1 MSASASAR
9 LRHPLCAIVLYT
21 GLHDSGDAPLGDTEA
36 SLLAPRPPGGLVAQ
50 EGGLLYAAS
59 TLCEEMPLIIPK
71 KFLPLPSPG
80 EFFEGRHQQVYL
92 LPGIVK
98 RQACPYRSIGK
109 PETLDE
115 RLAAVV
121 AGPHHDVCR
130 LIEPAGPLRGDGNHR
145 R

>member
-1 MSASASAR
+1 
-9 LRHPLCAIVLYT
+9 
-21 GLHDSGDAPLGDTEA
+21 
-36 SLLAPRPPGGLVAQ
+36 
-50 EGGLLYAAS
+50 
-59 TLCEEMPLIIPK
+59 MPLIIPK

-130 LIEPAGPLRGDGNHR
+130 LIELLGHFVGMETIDGKGDDPDPVFWLLGGIDMDFWVPGKAGDEPVRK
-145 R
+145 